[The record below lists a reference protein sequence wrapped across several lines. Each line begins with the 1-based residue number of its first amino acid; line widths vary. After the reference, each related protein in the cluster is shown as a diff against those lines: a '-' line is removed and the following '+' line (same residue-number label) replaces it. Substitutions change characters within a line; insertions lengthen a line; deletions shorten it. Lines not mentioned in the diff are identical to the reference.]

1 MPDISIILVN
11 WNTRDLLLRS
21 LQSIC
26 DTQGDLRV
34 EVIVVD
40 NASADDSV
48 AQARARFPET
58 IIVQNTRN
66 AGFSEANNQGMAIAS
81 APLLLLLN
89 TDAFLHAGA
98 LQRMLAHMQA
108 HPQAGALGCKL
119 VYEDG
124 SLQRSCNAFPTV
136 ASELWQALFLDRAF
150 PNSRIFG
157 QYTLSYWAMDDAREV
172 DVVMGACMLLR
183 REAIDQ
189 VGGFDTGFFMYS
201 EEVDLC
207 YRLKQ
212 AGWQVRYTPDA
223 VATHIWGGSS
233 RKVPRETFLRLYA
246 SRVRFFR
253 KHYGRV
259 ATVLYKGVL
268 FGSTLA
274 RAAGGHLY
282 ARLTRNERAQRGAG
296 NYHSLLRAL
305 PGL

>member
-1 MPDISIILVN
+1 MPDVSIILVN
-11 WNTRDLLLRS
+11 WNTCDLLLRS
-21 LQSIC
+21 LQSIE
-26 DTQGDLRV
+26 DTKGEIDV

-48 AQARARFPET
+48 AQARSRFPKT
-58 IIVQNTRN
+58 IIIQNEDN
-66 AGFSEANNQGMAIAS
+66 AGFSQANNQGMAIAT
-81 APLLLLLN
+81 APFYLLLN

-98 LQRMLAHMQA
+98 LERMLAHMRSL
-108 HPQAGALGCKL
+108 PRAGALGCKL

-124 SLQRSCNAFPTV
+124 SLQRSCNAFPSV
-136 ASELWQALFLDRAF
+136 ATELWQALFLDRLF
-150 PNSRIFG
+150 PNNKVFG
-157 QYTLSYWAMDDAREV
+157 KYTMSYWAMDDAREV

-212 AGWQVRYTPDA
+212 AGWQVHYTPDA
-223 VATHIWGGSS
+223 TVTHIWGGSS

-253 KHYGRV
+253 KHYGP
-259 ATVLYKGVL
+259 ASTAMYKGVL
-268 FGSTLA
+268 YASTLV
-274 RAAGGHLY
+274 RTAGGNLY
-282 ARLTRNERAQRGAG
+282 SLLTRNDRVRRGAG
-296 NYHSLLRAL
+296 NYGSLLRAL
-305 PGL
+305 PSL

>member
-1 MPDISIILVN
+1 M
-11 WNTRDLLLRS
+11 
-21 LQSIC
+21 
-26 DTQGDLRV
+26 

-48 AQARARFPET
+48 AQARAHFPST
-58 IIVQNTRN
+58 IIIQNAEN
-66 AGFSEANNQGMAIAS
+66 AGFAQANNQGMAIAT
-81 APLLLLLN
+81 APFFLLLN

-98 LQRMLAHMQA
+98 LEHMLAYMRA

-124 SLQRSCNAFPTV
+124 SLQRSCSAFPTV
-136 ASELWQALFLDRAF
+136 ATELWQALFLDRLFAS
-150 PNSRIFG
+150 SRIFG
-157 QYTLSYWAMDDAREV
+157 RYMMTWWDMNDAREV

-189 VGGFDTGFFMYS
+189 AGGFDPGFFMYS

-207 YRLKQ
+207 YRLKK
-212 AGWQVRYTPDA
+212 AGWQVRYTPGA

-253 KHYGRV
+253 KHYGGLP
-259 ATVLYKGVL
+259 TMLYKAVL
-268 FGSTLA
+268 GASTLV
-274 RAAGGHLY
+274 RSAGGH
-282 ARLTRNERAQRGAG
+282 ACSAITRNDRVRRSAG
-296 NYHSLLRAL
+296 NYGSLFRAL
-305 PGL
+305 PDL

>member
-1 MPDISIILVN
+1 MPDVSIILVN

-21 LQSIC
+21 LQSIE
-26 DTQGDLRV
+26 DTKGGLDV

-48 AQARARFPET
+48 AQARSRFPGA
-58 IIVQNTRN
+58 IIIQNEDNT
-66 AGFSEANNQGMAIAS
+66 GFSQANNQGMAVAT
-81 APLLLLLN
+81 APFFLLLN

-98 LQRMLAHMQA
+98 LDHMLEHMHSQQR
-108 HPQAGALGCKL
+108 AGALGCKL

-124 SLQRSCNAFPTV
+124 SLQRSCNSFPTV
-136 ASELWQALFLDRAF
+136 ATELWQALFLDRLF
-150 PNSRIFG
+150 PQSKIFG
-157 QYTLSYWAMDDAREV
+157 KYTLSYWDMNDAREV

-207 YRLKQ
+207 YRLRQ

-223 VATHIWGGSS
+223 TVTHIWGGSS

-253 KHYGRV
+253 KHYGPA
-259 ATVLYKGVL
+259 ATALYKGVL
-268 FGSTLA
+268 YASTFA
-274 RAAGGHLY
+274 RSAGGSLVS
-282 ARLTRNERAQRGAG
+282 ALTRSDRAQRGAG
-296 NYHSLLRAL
+296 NYGSLLRAL
-305 PGL
+305 PSL